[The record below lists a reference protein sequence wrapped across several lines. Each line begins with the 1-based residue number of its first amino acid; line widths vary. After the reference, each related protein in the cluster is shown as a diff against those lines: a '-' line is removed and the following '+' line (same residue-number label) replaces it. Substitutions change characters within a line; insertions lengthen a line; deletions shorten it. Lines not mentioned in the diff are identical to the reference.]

1 MWEEPCISGKEG
13 SGTVFFSGCNLK
25 CVFCQNR
32 AIALGGKGHELTIEQ
47 LSRLFLLLQSQNA
60 NNINLV
66 TPSHFVPQIAN
77 ALKMAKS
84 NGLIIP
90 IVYNT
95 SSYELP
101 ETLKMLEGLV
111 DIYLPDLKY
120 FDSEIS
126 ARYSHAPD
134 YFTHASRAIEEMVRQ
149 AGAPIF
155 DSTTGLMRKG
165 VIIRHMIMPSHTLD
179 SKRIVKYIYEKYAD
193 NVYISLMNQYTPPSD
208 LEGYDELKRKVTKRE
223 YDKVIDYALNLG
235 IENAFIQEGD
245 TASESFIPDFDDDV
259 FLHKILQI

>member
-1 MWEEPCISGKEG
+1 
-13 SGTVFFSGCNLK
+13 
-25 CVFCQNR
+25 
-32 AIALGGKGHELTIEQ
+32 
-47 LSRLFLLLQSQNA
+47 
-60 NNINLV
+60 
-66 TPSHFVPQIAN
+66 
-77 ALKMAKS
+77 
-84 NGLIIP
+84 
-90 IVYNT
+90 
-95 SSYELP
+95 
-101 ETLKMLEGLV
+101 
-111 DIYLPDLKY
+111 
-120 FDSEIS
+120 
-126 ARYSHAPD
+126 
-134 YFTHASRAIEEMVRQ
+134 
-149 AGAPIF
+149 
-155 DSTTGLMRKG
+155 MRRG